1 MTSVHS
7 TRTMALARVATDRV
21 MVLPLLVWM
30 VTAGRR
36 WGGGATA
43 IDYTGQPGWLK
54 SSRGAADTAGNA
66 PNACGPVTPV
76 HPAMPHRPAPATV
89 LRALLA
95 ALCACGAA
103 SVFAADPAAFHT
115 RVAQVIAEA
124 GGSTEVASLATV
136 ALGLDTTEPEG
147 LAGYLHARDIEMAEP
162 GPELQ
167 QQVATALVA
176 EWYAGEGR
184 ELTQLL
190 VDAGLIEV
198 PESLAGTA
206 TVSAVVVMAGGADG
220 ADPFA
225 LALGQAM
232 AGAGGT
238 AVGVEAVASDTG
250 VAAACASQGLSAVG
264 HVATPQGRVSLVWV
278 LSGAA
283 RGYFGPAEDADGYY
297 PSLLIEE

>member
-1 MTSVHS
+1 MYNLRYHVASLVAVFL
-7 TRTMALARVATDRV
+7 ALAVGLLLGTLVAERGMITEQSSA
-21 MVLPLLVWM
+21 LV
-30 VTAGRR
+30 AELQQRFDEIN
-36 WGGGATA
+36 AT
-43 IDYTGQPGWLK
+43 
-54 SSRGAADTAGNA
+54 NEE
-66 PNACGPVTPV
+66 
-76 HPAMPHRPAPATV
+76 
-89 LRALLA
+89 LRAGLERDRA
-95 ALCACGAA
+95 
-103 SVFAADPAAFHT
+103 FAADASEAIVDGKLEGA
-115 RVAQVIAEA
+115 RVVVLVGTGRADGVSAVEQVIAEA

-297 PSLLIEE
+297 PPLLIEE